1 MRTYGILLDKNAFVQ
16 EYCVKLMKQ
25 THEIHSLLGRINILN
40 DDFPTSIKLK
50 CFVDAASGSIYLHS
64 LKVVMGDLKPAN
76 ILVTTGTKD
85 DCLLKLANINPETR
99 KQIECSSAMSS
110 CIQGKDNFTYTA
122 VFLAPELLQFN
133 PTNMN
138 ENKTIACD
146 IYSFAIMM
154 YQVLFPTTPLF
165 EEMHP
170 FQFMV
175 AISSNWRPSVS
186 SFSSAFYKKLEIMT
200 NCWSKDPVERP
211 KAEFLCTQFKEPF
224 PVTEMIGSGL

>member
-1 MRTYGILLDKNAFVQ
+1 
-16 EYCVKLMKQ
+16 
-25 THEIHSLLGRINILN
+25 
-40 DDFPTSIKLK
+40 
-50 CFVDAASGSIYLHS
+50 
-64 LKVVMGDLKPAN
+64 MGDSKPAN

-110 CIQGKDNFTYTA
+110 CIQGKDNFTYTV

-186 SFSSAFYKKLEIMT
+186 SFSSAFDKKLVEIMT